1 MYDYLVIRLRDGVV
15 STAAQV
21 QWMLLSANGEAANPR
36 CDSLAEVG
44 DCYSTLARKPV
55 VVVLAP
61 ARELLLSTAD
71 VPVGQYR
78 YAKQAMPYLVEEKLA
93 DDIEDVHIAMGPVAK
108 NQPVPVA
115 VVRHFDVINWLDALY
130 SVGLPTTWLV
140 PEQLALP
147 WQPGCIKVFLDPCGS
162 LIRDGQ
168 WHGLGC
174 DLSNTALAVKL
185 MAQQYGGGSLGQQ
198 ARIEIAY
205 SDDAQMEQSAT
216 QLREQLQRQL
226 DNDISMVAYKESV
239 TELLARTQV
248 VALGDSINLLQGGYG
263 AKTAGL
269 RGTLNVGKVAATF
282 AVCVGLHLALTL
294 GTGIWFDLRSDSAR
308 SDAKALYSAWFPDAQ
323 RVFNPRRQLQSKL
336 VNDEGAG
343 SELLLSYISA
353 VATSWQGQQDSLQLE
368 SMDFEGQ
375 TGKLT
380 LQLEA
385 PAADTMVALQQ
396 QLHGRGL
403 QAELKSVSQRG
414 DRVSGRLEFGGMR

>member
-1 MYDYLVIRLRDGVV
+1 MYR
-15 STAAQV
+15 
-21 QWMLLSANGEAANPR
+21 
-36 CDSLAEVG
+36 
-44 DCYSTLARKPV
+44 
-55 VVVLAP
+55 
-61 ARELLLSTAD
+61 
-71 VPVGQYR
+71 
-78 YAKQAMPYLVEEKLA
+78 
-93 DDIEDVHIAMGPVAK
+93 
-108 NQPVPVA
+108 
-115 VVRHFDVINWLDALY
+115 
-130 SVGLPTTWLV
+130 SVGRNGKGEVLYTGYYEPHL
-140 PEQLALP
+140 
-147 WQPGCIKVFLDPCGS
+147 KGS

-248 VALGDSINLLQGGYG
+248 AALGDSINLLQGGYG

-414 DRVSGRLEFGGMR
+414 DRVSGRLELGGMR